1 MGVPA
6 TAGNLERTSIILE
19 NLAAESYR
27 TVRSAYYDV
36 LLHGIIIRDDE
47 SGGMLDLI
55 FSRRT
60 YEFGAIYNFEVVST
74 LNNNMGQG
82 SPDIAS
88 AIEAVRDA
96 TEALIERNFG
106 EW

>member
-1 MGVPA
+1 
-6 TAGNLERTSIILE
+6 
-19 NLAAESYR
+19 
-27 TVRSAYYDV
+27 
-36 LLHGIIIRDDE
+36 
-47 SGGMLDLI
+47 
-55 FSRRT
+55 
-60 YEFGAIYNFEVVST
+60 
-74 LNNNMGQG
+74 MGQG